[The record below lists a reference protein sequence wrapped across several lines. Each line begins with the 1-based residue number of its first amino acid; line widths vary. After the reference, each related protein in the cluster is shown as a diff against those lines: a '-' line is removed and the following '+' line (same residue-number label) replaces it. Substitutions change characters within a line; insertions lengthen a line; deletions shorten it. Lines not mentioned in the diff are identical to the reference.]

1 MIRSSALIVLGVITL
16 FLTACGEDPGFE
28 KFAAS
33 PAGGL
38 RFLNMVSDA
47 PALVLEFG
55 NQSIGT
61 VPFGD
66 ASGISNVIPDLERTL
81 TVSYVANNQLQ
92 TIATGTLSVPQDQLT
107 TVILTGTVSDLNL
120 IIAPEDLT
128 PPEEASTETTLTIA
142 NATNQP
148 DAITFEISDAALEAP
163 LINSLSL
170 GPGELSESVTLEST
184 DQLSI
189 TATNTAGEV
198 IWESN
203 DFSVSTSIR
212 PMVILFDAF
221 GPKANNVQ
229 AIYTSFS
236 STLTF
241 PNENFLS
248 STRVINTIPD
258 QTAIDLYQR
267 IATSSSPTVV
277 GIEAQP
283 EAETNTYQV
292 VVEQLA
298 QPAAYRTPT
307 ALASATTLVGSGTL
321 TITNGSTT
329 IDIVIAS
336 DGSTAESIVS
346 TINAAEGPLFASLIN
361 LTDGE
366 VLIEIATRPF
376 QETSD
381 LTITVDDD
389 DGDSTDAVGLSQLA
403 TVQLDN
409 VIPSQES
416 RFNVDTISYV
426 RASNLISDVI
436 PNVNLYLLAVSAE
449 NTSET
454 LTISQQ
460 TLVAEDLLF
469 GELSPYIDNET
480 DSIIFTATPAD
491 DETVALYTLATT
503 LENNRYQRL
512 TITGLAADISGIL
525 ATEERR
531 PIATEARLSILHAAP
546 SAPLVDIYILGSGQ
560 NLEDANPSGNDIVPL
575 STGRFGLVPDT
586 YAISITDSASKTIIA
601 GPVTIEATPNTFI
614 NLVALDADGG
624 GTPIQ
629 MVEIA
634 ND

>member
-1 MIRSSALIVLGVITL
+1 
-16 FLTACGEDPGFE
+16 
-28 KFAAS
+28 
-33 PAGGL
+33 
-38 RFLNMVSDA
+38 
-47 PALVLEFG
+47 
-55 NQSIGT
+55 
-61 VPFGD
+61 
-66 ASGISNVIPDLERTL
+66 L

-92 TIATGTLSVPQDQLT
+92 TIATDTLSVPQDQLT

-198 IWESN
+198 IWQSN

-321 TITNGSTT
+321 TVTNGSTT

-525 ATEERR
+525 ATEER
-531 PIATEARLSILHAAP
+531 
-546 SAPLVDIYILGSGQ
+546 
-560 NLEDANPSGNDIVPL
+560 
-575 STGRFGLVPDT
+575 
-586 YAISITDSASKTIIA
+586 
-601 GPVTIEATPNTFI
+601 
-614 NLVALDADGG
+614 
-624 GTPIQ
+624 
-629 MVEIA
+629 
-634 ND
+634 